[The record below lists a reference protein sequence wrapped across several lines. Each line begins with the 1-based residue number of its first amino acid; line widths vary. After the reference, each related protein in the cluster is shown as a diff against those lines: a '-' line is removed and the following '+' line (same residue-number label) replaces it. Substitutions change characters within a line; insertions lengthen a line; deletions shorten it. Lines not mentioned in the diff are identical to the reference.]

1 MVTLLSFDSLVMAD
15 LLSSDNAQYFSE
27 EYPIIYKNKFKK
39 KNGKGFYYTNSIDV
53 ALKNN

>member
-1 MVTLLSFDSLVMAD
+1 MAD